1 MDKRFRRTAMLGGG
15 AAIAVAAAPAAGAQ
29 FFTYTLQ
36 SARGTVTH
44 EFAGTGVGTHP
55 ASTFPFNAV
64 GTINGRHVSTWSFVP
79 RRVGAAPLQREIT
92 FNPRTLRTFRAG
104 ARKPFDT
111 TLIGAFGPV
120 RSTSSTQIS
129 ATGGD
134 GVARS
139 CSVTAAQP
147 AGARLSPSEYFLYGA
162 RQGAV
167 MRLTVG
173 FVDNELALTG
183 PTQDAACRDALESVD
198 WEEGTETFAKVAAST
213 VTKRRTGTRVTLIV
227 RTTTP
232 LQARDEAGQTVSVG
246 TLTQRSVF
254 VMRLTRIV

>member
-1 MDKRFRRTAMLGGG
+1 MDMRFRRTVMLGGV
-15 AAIAVAAAPAAGAQ
+15 AALAAAAAPAAGAQ

-36 SARGTVTH
+36 SASGTVTY
-44 EFAGTGVGTHP
+44 EFGGSGIGTHP
-55 ASTFPFNAV
+55 ADTFPFNAV
-64 GTINGRHVSTWSFVP
+64 GTINGRHVSRWNFVP
-79 RRVGAAPLQREIT
+79 RKVGAAPLQREIT
-92 FNPRTLRTFRAG
+92 FNPRSLRAFRAG
-104 ARKPFDT
+104 ARRPFDT
-111 TLIGAFGPV
+111 TLIGAFEPV
-120 RSTSSTQIS
+120 RSTSSTTIS

-134 GVARS
+134 GVART

-147 AGARLSPSEYFLYGA
+147 AGARLSPSEFFLYGA

-183 PTQDAACRDALESVD
+183 PTQDATCRDALESVD
-198 WEEGTETFAKVAAST
+198 WEEGVETFAKVPAST
-213 VTKRRTGTRVTLIV
+213 VTKRRKGTRVTLIV

-232 LQARDEAGQTVSVG
+232 LQARNEAGETVGVG

-254 VMRLTRIV
+254 VMRLKSTV